1 MPFYLDDLSNV
12 SRRGT
17 NHDYRVL
24 DFNND
29 GLNDIISSSSI
40 SYDEYHFN
48 LYLQNKDGSFSL
60 DKTKFTFNI
69 NTDNRVQGKVP
80 GHWKPWLM
88 LYDFNGDGIKDVS
101 YIDNTNFLGE
111 LKTKTVFIRTG
122 DQYIEQDF
130 YQFDPYLNSV
140 KPK

>member
-1 MPFYLDDLSNV
+1 
-12 SRRGT
+12 
-17 NHDYRVL
+17 
-24 DFNND
+24 
-29 GLNDIISSSSI
+29 
-40 SYDEYHFN
+40 
-48 LYLQNKDGSFSL
+48 
-60 DKTKFTFNI
+60 
-69 NTDNRVQGKVP
+69 
-80 GHWKPWLM
+80 M

-130 YQFDPYLNSV
+130 YQFDPYLNSI